1 MATRSRALAA
11 FKELHKTCKTVF
23 SGDKK
28 ALKASRFK
36 VNSEFKK
43 YKDETDTKT
52 IENHIQWAND
62 SARLLRLTVVQGKLK
77 DDGTTYEVRLRKDTS
92 LEDNT
97 IFNPNADIPMRPQH
111 RRRKEVHSS
120 NLEID
125 LLKGKK
131 G

>member
-1 MATRSRALAA
+1 MC
-11 FKELHKTCKTVF
+11 KTCV
-23 SGDKK
+23 
-28 ALKASRFK
+28 A
-36 VNSEFKK
+36 
-43 YKDETDTKT
+43 
-52 IENHIQWAND
+52 
-62 SARLLRLTVVQGKLK
+62 
-77 DDGTTYEVRLRKDTS
+77 EVRLRKDTC

-111 RRRKEVHSS
+111 RRKKEVHSS

>member
-1 MATRSRALAA
+1 MC
-11 FKELHKTCKTVF
+11 KTCV
-23 SGDKK
+23 
-28 ALKASRFK
+28 A
-36 VNSEFKK
+36 
-43 YKDETDTKT
+43 
-52 IENHIQWAND
+52 
-62 SARLLRLTVVQGKLK
+62 
-77 DDGTTYEVRLRKDTS
+77 EVRLRKDTS